1 MSAYTDAIDDL
12 VGLQS
17 DGHDIRAS
25 VAKAYL
31 YDFDGY
37 PTRLWNGHG
46 VLIAGGHEWIGTIGP
61 DGRDFHQVPN
71 VTDPRDGSNPEYR
84 FGLPFIDKATYD
96 ALQAD
101 QTLVEDRTL
110 TGYRVVI
117 SPGEG
122 LRPAA
127 APAFAWAMT
136 MKQPLFATRREGS
149 MTIYSAQVAARSI
162 EAGRARVPGGT
173 YTDTA
178 QRERARLLGV
188 ASDSFC
194 VFVASNAR
202 RTITVEGG

>member
-1 MSAYTDAIDDL
+1 MTDYTDAIDEI
-12 VGLQS
+12 VGMQS
-17 DGHDIRAS
+17 DGHDIRAC

-46 VLIAGGHEWIGTIGP
+46 VLIAGGHEWIGTFGP
-61 DGRDFHQVPN
+61 DGTDYHQTPS

-84 FGLPFIDKATYD
+84 FGLPFINKTTYD
-96 ALQAD
+96 NLRAD
-101 QTLVEDRTL
+101 QTLVEVRAL
-110 TGYRVVI
+110 TGYRVYI
-117 SPGEG
+117 APGEG
-122 LRPAA
+122 LRPAT
-127 APAFAWAMT
+127 APAFAWSMT
-136 MKQPLFATRREGS
+136 MHQAVFATRRNGPQ
-149 MTIYSAQVAARSI
+149 MVYSAQVVARSI

-188 ASDSFC
+188 AADSFC
-194 VFVASNAR
+194 VFMASNAR